1 MERINNNSL
10 SVKLL
15 LKLELSDAYGHLGFI
30 RSKLFTAYNNILR
43 FFPNHIADY
52 FLNFQDEQERV
63 YMQML

>member
-15 LKLELSDAYGHLGFI
+15 LKLELSDAYGHLRFI

-43 FFPNHIADY
+43 FFPNYIADY
-52 FLNFQDEQERV
+52 FLNFQDE
-63 YMQML
+63 